1 MQHETYTRWHRRNN
15 ARRARECGVTLAE
28 VERDYPA
35 YGVQSVDEYWDSVI
49 AAHRDR
55 EPIGV
60 RLAMSL
66 ARLLARTSRGGF
78 DEHAL
83 LSALSTRF
91 LSATHDAYDAAR
103 RVLSRRLAGKAG
115 AQ

>member
-15 ARRARECGVTLAE
+15 AERARECGVTLAE
-28 VERDYPA
+28 CERDYPA
-35 YGVQSVDEYWDSVI
+35 YGVQSTSEYWASVI

-60 RLAMSL
+60 PLAMSL
-66 ARLLARTSRGGF
+66 ARMIARTSRGGF
-78 DEHAL
+78 DDGAL

-91 LSATHDAYDAAR
+91 LTATHDAHDAAR
-103 RVLSRRLAGKAG
+103 RVLAAQLRR
-115 AQ
+115 